1 MKIPRRRKYVLLGL
15 SVYWPALFIL
25 THIPLPELAQ
35 RPGMSDKIMH
45 FLAYLVLT
53 FLWCSV
59 ISPREKVNWRGSLVW
74 ITMIV
79 ISFYGLVD
87 EILQHYV
94 GRIGDLGDFSAN
106 ILGVLTAL
114 LILSFCE
121 FWTSC
126 LIVSGIFIFA
136 VTSLSKIAELY
147 TNIFINAAFQFTA
160 YAVFTLIWLQ
170 YMSVYLSGITSR
182 RLLWVVIGLILPLG
196 LLTDVT
202 LFSMIFG
209 KPVYFWDYMTGV
221 FGICS
226 AVAVSFIACQMRK
239 KQTTMPEKMFDI
251 PDAC

>member
-1 MKIPRRRKYVLLGL
+1 MTVPRRRKYVLWGL
-15 SVYWPALFIL
+15 SVYWPALFII

-53 FLWCSV
+53 FLWWSV
-59 ISPREKVNWRGSLVW
+59 ISPGEKVKWRRPLVW
-74 ITMIV
+74 ITLVV
-79 ISFYGLVD
+79 ITFYSLVD
-87 EILQHYV
+87 EIMQHYV

-106 ILGVLTAL
+106 LLGILAAL

-121 FWTSC
+121 FWTGC
-126 LIVSGIFIFA
+126 LIVSGILIFT
-136 VTSLSKIAELY
+136 VTTLSKMAELY

-160 YAVFTLIWLQ
+160 YAAFTLIWLQ
-170 YMSVYLSGITSR
+170 YISVYLSHITSR

-202 LFSMIFG
+202 LFSLILG

-226 AVAVSFIACQMRK
+226 AISISFIVCHVCGR
-239 KQTTMPEKMFDI
+239 QTAMPEKMFDT
-251 PDAC
+251 PENH